1 VSGGEPEGGGSDKK
15 GTLVFL
21 NSAKDSNFC
30 LAVEGKPNQRL
41 YLFPVMAQATS
52 KVYVETGVESNLSFR
67 RQLGR
72 SSDRR
77 EALRWRL

>member
-1 VSGGEPEGGGSDKK
+1 MQGLAHSFPQSQRVGPGDKK

-21 NSAKDSNFC
+21 NSAKNSSLY

-52 KVYVETGVESNLSFR
+52 KVYVETFVESNLPFR

-72 SSDRR
+72 SSGKSC
-77 EALRWRL
+77 